1 MSITD
6 FTFNNTHFQVKMVKK
21 FKICFFFSIFQ
32 HGLQPCPINRQIDW
46 TRFHWI
52 WRQKKFFGNFC
63 FFFSLQEYVLKMKYL
78 KFLTRHYSGASVSEV
93 PNE

>member
-21 FKICFFFSIFQ
+21 FKICFFLDFSTWVTT
-32 HGLQPCPINRQIDW
+32 LSNKSRQIDW

-52 WRQKKFFGNFC
+52 WRQKSFLVIFV
-63 FFFSLQEYVLKMKYL
+63 FFSLQEYVLKMKYL

>member
-21 FKICFFFSIFQ
+21 FKSVFFSRFFNM
-32 HGLQPCPINRQIDW
+32 GYKTCPINHDKLIGPAFIGFGDK
-46 TRFHWI
+46 I
-52 WRQKKFFGNFC
+52 VFFVI
-63 FFFSLQEYVLKMKYL
+63 FFSLQEYVLKMKHL

>member
-52 WRQKKFFGNFC
+52 WRQKNLFGNFC
-63 FFFSLQEYVLKMKYL
+63 FFFFTTRICTKNEISQIFDPTLQWGKR
-78 KFLTRHYSGASVSEV
+78 FRGS
-93 PNE
+93 

>member
-21 FKICFFFSIFQ
+21 FKICFFLDFSTWVTT
-32 HGLQPCPINRQIDW
+32 LSNKSRQIDW

-52 WRQKKFFGNFC
+52 WRQKFFCN
-63 FFFSLQEYVLKMKYL
+63 FFFSLQEYVLKMKHL
-78 KFLTRHYSGASVSEV
+78 KFLTQHYSGASGSEV
-93 PNE
+93 PSE